1 MADFRPIFRINRDSM
16 REGVKKRNDSEI
28 ENCTN
33 RILEA
38 VENQL
43 GKDIW
48 SESSHHSTI
57 KKTIS
62 EIEDY

>member
-1 MADFRPIFRINRDSM
+1 MANFRPIFKNHCGSI
-16 REGVKKRNDSEI
+16 REGAKKSNGSEI
-28 ENCTN
+28 ENCIN

-48 SESSHHSTI
+48 SENSHHSTI
-57 KKTIS
+57 EKTNL
-62 EIEDY
+62 